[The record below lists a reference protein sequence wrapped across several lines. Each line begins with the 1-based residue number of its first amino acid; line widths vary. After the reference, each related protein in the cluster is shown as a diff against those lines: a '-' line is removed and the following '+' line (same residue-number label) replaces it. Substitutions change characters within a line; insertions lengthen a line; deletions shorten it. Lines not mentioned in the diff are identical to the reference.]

1 MSELLALF
9 KSNAK
14 FCFQAN
20 SQGWF
25 PDSVAVISFCLPS
38 PWEFHLKKFLSC
50 DGLGDSRHIG
60 GLDRKSRGWM
70 MADNGSQVRNMFTIF
85 LQF

>member
-1 MSELLALF
+1 MSELLVLF

-20 SQGWF
+20 FQGWF

-38 PWEFHLKKFLSC
+38 PWEFRGSNEKYPQWDRNNSEKPNSFF
-50 DGLGDSRHIG
+50 GDLNVNTLALLQASER
-60 GLDRKSRGWM
+60 LE
-70 MADNGSQVRNMFTIF
+70 GS
-85 LQF
+85 